1 MFSSAVSVCLMESY
15 EQTVNVAE
23 TGNQLSKVH
32 MDYTVNTAGCRADTK
47 CHMECRWWAH
57 LGVFF
62 TKRPTIILCPFWA
75 SNYRHLENVWIIF
88 ISTVIH
94 LYVYATHITWKY
106 VGFCHKDQTSLS
118 KIQKCT
124 LRFKISPAVSS
135 KRQQKPLLSWEQITK
150 KTM

>member
-1 MFSSAVSVCLMESY
+1 MFSL
-15 EQTVNVAE
+15 QRDP
-23 TGNQLSKVH
+23 QL
-32 MDYTVNTAGCRADTK
+32 YY
-47 CHMECRWWAH
+47 AH
-57 LGVFF
+57 SELQI
-62 TKRPTIILCPFWA
+62 TDILKMFE
-75 SNYRHLENVWIIF
+75 LF